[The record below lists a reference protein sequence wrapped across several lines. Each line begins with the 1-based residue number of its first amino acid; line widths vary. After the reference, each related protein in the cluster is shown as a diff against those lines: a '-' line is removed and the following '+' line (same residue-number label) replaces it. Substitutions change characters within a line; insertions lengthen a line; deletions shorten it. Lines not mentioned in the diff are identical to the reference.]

1 MLRLIIA
8 ALVLYATLF
17 APCRLT
23 AAERPRQCPRPPQA
37 PPVRAC
43 ICGDACACPAGA
55 CPSRC
60 PVVVVQPVQYQQQYF
75 RDSRGRLFVQLVP
88 VSGTTATASGCANG
102 QCPLPR
108 R

>member
-8 ALVLYATLF
+8 LALYAILF
-17 APCRLT
+17 APCRIT
-23 AAERPRQCPRPPQA
+23 AAERPKQCPCPPQA
-37 PPVRAC
+37 PPVRLAC
-43 ICGDACACPAGA
+43 ICGDSCACPAGV

-60 PVVVVQPVQYQQQYF
+60 PAVQASAPAVTYQ
-75 RDSRGRLFVQLVP
+75 LQLVSNGRRQWYQLVQ
-88 VSGTTATASGCANG
+88 VSGTAASDCPNG